1 MHYFHKE
8 ELILRL
14 VRGEIWLAF
23 KQYRI
28 FQPRFLGMA
37 VDVPKVTLGSPS
49 TWNTLC
55 GTTDYDRSHWGSE
68 KITTSTALL
77 PFFTKPEEEI
87 EFWKGS
93 SLEKNLK
100 QCLESLS

>member
-55 GTTDYDRSHWGSE
+55 GTTDCDRSHWGSE
-68 KITTSTALL
+68 KITTKNHSVAFLYQTRGRDRILEGL
-77 PFFTKPEEEI
+77 IFRKKP
-87 EFWKGS
+87 
-93 SLEKNLK
+93 
-100 QCLESLS
+100 